1 MLNPTPPE
9 KLVDSQG
16 HPYFLGDTEM
26 TLAEFRSS
34 LEDPDPEVR
43 AYLVG
48 KLMRQAKPD
57 DVFTFVS
64 PQEILKLWPL
74 LDRYLGNSRPF
85 WKWLFESWEA
95 LGKIKGAQRRGTLR
109 TVREEA
115 QEVVERLPD
124 HATWDDL
131 MYELYVRQKIAAGL
145 QAADAAKVVAHE
157 DVREKFSS

>member
-1 MLNPTPPE
+1 MLNPTPLE
-9 KLVDSQG
+9 RMVDPQG
-16 HPYFLGDTEM
+16 HPYFLWDTEM
-26 TLAEFRSS
+26 TLAEFRNS

-85 WKWLFESWEA
+85 LEMA
-95 LGKIKGAQRRGTLR
+95 VRVLGSSGACL
-109 TVREEA
+109 A
-115 QEVVERLPD
+115 
-124 HATWDDL
+124 
-131 MYELYVRQKIAAGL
+131 I
-145 QAADAAKVVAHE
+145 
-157 DVREKFSS
+157 S